1 MKLALVWP
9 RMPDRVLVSTPL
21 ASAWVAKV
29 CLRSWKRRSGRTM
42 VRVPVQVLVSP
53 VTRYP
58 PFSFERPDFSGLAGF
73 SPPFRSAVTP
83 ELIQTDHL
91 SPPLPKAHNPVHR
104 PALRDGVISGRGGRF
119 GHTDR
124 TPRLANWAGRVRY
137 PHFHRRT
144 QRITSR
150 CLTEQIFVV
159 DGSLQ
164 KEGNR
169 SFDRS
174 PSHHM
179 SQSSSAVAMIIR
191 ICLPVLLLELLYQP
205 VRV

>member
-9 RMPDRVLVSTPL
+9 RMPDRVLASTPL

-73 SPPFRSAVTP
+73 PPPFWSAVTP

-150 CLTEQIFVV
+150 CMGERFHREHRP
-159 DGSLQ
+159 LQ
-164 KEGNR
+164 TVTPGFAWCGILQLVRLWFHSNR
-169 SFDRS
+169 TD
-174 PSHHM
+174 
-179 SQSSSAVAMIIR
+179 IR
-191 ICLPVLLLELLYQP
+191 CGWITSKRGGPVF
-205 VRV
+205 